1 MSFQHNIWTS
11 ALYKLGTLYC
21 NHTDQIPFQ
30 RWNQWVFIPLLCFKW
45 QPTSSSPTAL
55 PYRHPRVL
63 FLLRPLLKNFLLH
76 EHTRLSFRLNLLV
89 FPLGSHSRVQH
100 YWNDLKRQCEIKSQ
114 SCLSP
119 LYLTQWLLNKHLLI
133 IIYLD
138 RHRLQWY
145 TVVVI
150 HKSKQLPAS
159 NTCVFFIQG
168 GKLWEKGDTDP
179 TNICLKVKN
188 SNGKA

>member
-1 MSFQHNIWTS
+1 MTAYILFSNTPP
-11 ALYKLGTLYC
+11 L
-21 NHTDQIPFQ
+21 HTPQGFIPFKTFTQ
-30 RWNQWVFIPLLCFKW
+30 KLLTPW
-45 QPTSSSPTAL
+45 T
-55 PYRHPRVL
+55 H
-63 FLLRPLLKNFLLH
+63 
-76 EHTRLSFRLNLLV
+76 LSFRLNLLV
-89 FPLGSHSRVQH
+89 FPLGSHSSVQH

-114 SCLSP
+114 SCLNP

-150 HKSKQLPAS
+150 HKSKQQPAS
-159 NTCVFFIQG
+159 NTCLFFIQG
-168 GKLWEKGDTDP
+168 GKPREKGDTEP
-179 TNICLKVKN
+179 TNICLQVKN